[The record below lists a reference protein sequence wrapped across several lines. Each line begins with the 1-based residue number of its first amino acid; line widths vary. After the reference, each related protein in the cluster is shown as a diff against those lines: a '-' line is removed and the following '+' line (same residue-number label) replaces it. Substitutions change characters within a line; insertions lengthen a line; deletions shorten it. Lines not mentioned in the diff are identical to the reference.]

1 VEIAIEPIAE
11 TAEPEAEIVER
22 KGLGHPD
29 SICDALAEEWSLAL
43 SRHYLERH
51 GAILHHNVDKAL
63 LVGGAAE
70 PRFGGGRVLE
80 PIVIY
85 LAGRAITDV
94 GGVAVPVAELALGS
108 ARAWL
113 RANLRGLD
121 VERNVQIHPVV
132 RRGSVELVDLF
143 GAGGPSLAND
153 TSLGVGFAPL
163 SRLEALVLGVEQH
176 LTSRALRS
184 AFPALGEDVKVM
196 GMRRSASF
204 RLTVAAALV
213 DRHLPDAEAYR
224 AARSRVAEEVRA
236 AARGLGHASLEVE
249 VNGADDDARGRFYAT
264 VTGLSAEAGDDGQP
278 GRGNRVNG
286 LITPRRA
293 MTLESV
299 AGKNPV
305 THVGKLYNIA
315 ASLLAEELVAEL
327 PGVAEAECRL
337 VSRIGRRVDDP
348 PLLHLRVRSVD
359 PGQPAPRA
367 RIEEIARQRVAEIPS
382 LWRPL
387 LAGEIALDRWPL
399 RRPVRESA
407 RG

>member
-1 VEIAIEPIAE
+1 VPVGE
-11 TAEPEAEIVER
+11 
-22 KGLGHPD
+22 
-29 SICDALAEEWSLAL
+29 LAL
-43 SRHYLERH
+43 S
-51 GAILHHNVDKAL
+51 
-63 LVGGAAE
+63 
-70 PRFGGGRVLE
+70 
-80 PIVIY
+80 
-85 LAGRAITDV
+85 
-94 GGVAVPVAELALGS
+94 S

-121 VERNVQIHPVV
+121 VERHVQLHPVV
-132 RRGSVELVDLF
+132 RRGSAELVELF
-143 GAGGPSLAND
+143 GAGGPALAND

-163 SRLEALVLGVEQH
+163 SRLEALVLGVEQQ
-176 LTSRALRS
+176 LTSRALRD

-196 GMRRSASF
+196 GIRRAAHF

-213 DRHLPDAEAYR
+213 DRHLADADAYR
-224 AARSRVAEEVRA
+224 AARSRVAEEARA
-236 AARGLGHASLEVE
+236 AARGLGHTSVEVE
-249 VNGADDDARGRFYAT
+249 VNGADDDTRGRFYTT

-315 ASLLAEELVAEL
+315 ACLLAEELVSAL
-327 PGVAEAECRL
+327 PAIAEAECRI

-348 PLLHLRVRSVD
+348 PLLHLRVRGGD
-359 PGQPAPRA
+359 PREPALRA

-399 RRPVRESA
+399 RRPVAEGA
-407 RG
+407 RA

>member
-1 VEIAIEPIAE
+1 MEIAIEPIV
-11 TAEPEAEIVER
+11 EPEEPEVEIVER

-29 SICDALAEEWSLAL
+29 SICDALAEQWSLAL
-43 SRHYLERH
+43 SRHYLEHH

-63 LVGGAAE
+63 LVGGAAA

-85 LAGRAITDV
+85 LAGRATADV
-94 GGVAVPVAELALGS
+94 GGVAVPVGALAESS

-113 RANLRGLD
+113 RANLRGID
-121 VERNVQIHPVV
+121 VERDVELRPLV
-132 RRGSVELVDLF
+132 RRGSTELVDLF
-143 GAGGPSLAND
+143 GAGGPALAND
-153 TSLGVGFAPL
+153 TSLGVGHAPL

-176 LTSRALRS
+176 LTSRSLRD

-196 GMRRSASF
+196 GMRRAARF

-213 DRHLPDAEAYR
+213 DRHLADAGAYR
-224 AARSRVAEEVRA
+224 AARSRVAEETRA
-236 AARGLGHASLEVE
+236 AARGLGHPSIEVE

-315 ASLLAEELVAEL
+315 ACLLAEELVSEL
-327 PGVAEAECRL
+327 PEIAEADCRL

-348 PLLHLRVRSVD
+348 PLLHLRVRGGD
-359 PGQPAPRA
+359 PREPGLRA
-367 RIEEIARQRVAEIPS
+367 RIEAIARRRVAEIPS

-399 RRPVRESA
+399 RRPIPDRSRA
-407 RG
+407 

>member
-1 VEIAIEPIAE
+1 MEIAIEEIVGPE
-11 TAEPEAEIVER
+11 EPEAEIVER

-29 SICDALAEEWSLAL
+29 SICDALSEQWSLAL
-43 SRHYLERH
+43 SRYYLEHH

-70 PRFGGGRVLE
+70 PRFGGGRLTE

-85 LAGRAITDV
+85 LAGRATGEV
-94 GGVAVPVAELALGS
+94 RGAAVPVEELALTS

-121 VERNVQIHPVV
+121 VERPVELHPLV

-143 GAGGPSLAND
+143 GAGGPPLAND
-153 TSLGVGFAPL
+153 TSLGVGHAPL

-176 LTSRALRS
+176 LTSRALRA

-196 GMRRSASF
+196 GMRLAGRF

-213 DRHLPDAEAYR
+213 DRHLADAAAYR
-224 AARSRVAEEVRA
+224 AARARVAEEARVAGRA
-236 AARGLGHASLEVE
+236 LGHASLEVE
-249 VNGADDDARGRFYAT
+249 VNGADDDARGRLYLT

-286 LITPRRA
+286 LIAPRRA

-315 ASLLAEELVAEL
+315 AGLLAEALVASL
-327 PGVAEAECRL
+327 PGISEAECRL
-337 VSRIGRRVDDP
+337 VSRIGRRIDDP
-348 PLLHLRVRSVD
+348 PLLHVRVRGGD
-359 PGQPAPRA
+359 PRALRA
-367 RIEEIARQRVAEIPS
+367 RIEEIARRHVAEIPT

-387 LAGEIALDRWPL
+387 LAGEIALDGWPL
-399 RRPVRESA
+399 RRAQPT
-407 RG
+407 